1 MDEVKTAAQLTEQE
15 IDEYR
20 ESFHKRKQVESL
32 ELKQRKEQAW
42 TLARNDASLLKSR
55 FGASRV
61 VIFGSLTKNEL
72 FTLWSD
78 VDLAAWGLRP
88 EDTLRAIGAVY
99 DLDEN
104 IRVNLVDINIVNA
117 SFRTTIELDGIEI

>member
-1 MDEVKTAAQLTEQE
+1 VKTAAQLTEEE
-15 IDEYR
+15 IDAYR
-20 ESFHKRKQVESL
+20 KSFRKRKQVESL
-32 ELKQRKEQAW
+32 ELKQRKERAW
-42 TLARNDASLLKSR
+42 SLAQYAASLLKRR

-61 VIFGSLTKNEL
+61 VIFGSLANGEF

-88 EDTLRAIGAVY
+88 EDTLRAIGVVY

-104 IRVNLVDINIVNA
+104 IRVNLVDINIVKA
-117 SFRTTIELDGIEI
+117 SNRTTIESDGIEI